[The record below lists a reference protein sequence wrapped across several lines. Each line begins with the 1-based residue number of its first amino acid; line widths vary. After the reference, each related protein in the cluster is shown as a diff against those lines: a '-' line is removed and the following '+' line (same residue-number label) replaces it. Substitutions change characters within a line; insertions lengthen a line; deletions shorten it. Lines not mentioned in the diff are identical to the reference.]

1 MLRKLSFWYWF
12 AIITVGLYLVYNPM
26 GFSIYHMW
34 LMDDIYNMLPIKLL
48 LSALVLVFLGLICY
62 GTWKTIGIIG
72 ISIISILILLTLF
85 SLQIMFT
92 INLFDIQ
99 LWHWIGQFI
108 LGFILT
114 VGWQWSKIWKS
125 STGTVSVE
133 NLDNTDNL

>member
-72 ISIISILILLTLF
+72 ILIISILILLTLF